1 MCCAIIL
8 NLFFGDILVAFPV
21 VVSLSSLILRN
32 LQPSP
37 ACSYKDLKLD
47 RALKAKWQEKSELI
61 GQLEKEV
68 VEMRNNFKEKEKTL
82 TDERDKAIEAAK

>member
-1 MCCAIIL
+1 M
-8 NLFFGDILVAFPV
+8 FSGVLVAVPV
-21 VVSLSSLILRN
+21 VVCLSSSILRN

-47 RALKAKWQEKSELI
+47 RALKVKWQEKSELI

-82 TDERDKAIEAAK
+82 TEERDKAIQAAK